1 MSGVSSKRSLSLN
14 LRGRSEVCLYGR
26 LPVSVHLGS
35 VLDLILVRV
44 QLNFPSHP
52 LWNKVAPAKLSQG
65 LWVHLTSEKYRVLV
79 APGSLFAP
87 TDDIGDKRSWAYY
100 RICFAAV
107 DEPDVEKMSRRF
119 VKGVKDFWG
128 KRNLDDIEDM
138 GTEGLEANEGLV
150 NLIGG
155 C

>member
-1 MSGVSSKRSLSLN
+1 MSGVSSKRSLSLT
-14 LRGRSEVCLYGR
+14 LHGRSEACLYGR
-26 LPVSVHLGS
+26 SSVSVHFGSALG
-35 VLDLILVRV
+35 LILVRV

-65 LWVHLTSEKYRVLV
+65 LWIHLTSEKYLVLV
-79 APGSLFAP
+79 SPGSIFAS
-87 TDDIGDKRSWAYY
+87 TDDIRDERGWAYF

-107 DEPDVEKMSRRF
+107 DEPDVENMSRRF
-119 VKGVKDFWG
+119 VNGVKDFWG

-138 GTEGLEANEGLV
+138 GTKGLEASEGLV
-150 NLIGG
+150 SLIGG